1 MDVATLARVMDYRVP
16 MARYEELCPTFNEAM
31 IMADCTT
38 ERRATMWCA
47 QLGHESGGL
56 LYMQE
61 IADGSDYEWRE
72 NLGNNQ
78 PGDGRRFKGRGP
90 IQVTGRAH
98 YTNLSRWAHGKG
110 YVPTP
115 TFFVDN
121 PEELAQPRYG
131 FIGAAWYWTVERN
144 MNKYADNDDL
154 TGATRAVNGG
164 LTNLEDRR
172 AFWYRAGDAGSA
184 ILPTV
189 PNTGENNTMGVP
201 EMIRDQMIGEGGK
214 GWPILGKSKPAELA
228 GEDRYNYLVE
238 AVAEIRDALLTPI
251 TSFVEREYLGKDPV
265 TGQPVEP
272 AKLDLRTAVGFADY
286 QAFHAGRKAEESTK
300 ATKELVD
307 KVDKLSAKLDALI
320 NALGGAK

>member
-1 MDVATLARVMDYRVP
+1 MDVSTLARVMDYRVP

-61 IADGSDYEWRE
+61 IADGSAYEWRE

-98 YTNLSRWAHGKG
+98 YTNLSRWAYSKG

-121 PEELAQPRYG
+121 PDELAQPKYG
-131 FIGAAWYWTVERN
+131 FIGAVWYWTVERN
-144 MNKYADNDDL
+144 MNAYADNDDL

-172 AFWYRAGDAGSA
+172 AYWYRAGDVGAA
-184 ILPTV
+184 ILPTPPQSGGLPMDIPALV
-189 PNTGENNTMGVP
+189 N
-201 EMIRDQMIGEGGK
+201 DQLSGPGGQ
-214 GWPILGKSKPAELA
+214 GWPILGPSKVDPN
-228 GEDRYNYLVE
+228 RSNTVVE
-238 AVAEIRDALLTPI
+238 AVAEIRDALVTPR
-251 TSFVEREYLGKDPV
+251 TSLVEPEYLEGNAPAALDAATYAR
-265 TGQPVEP
+265 TG
-272 AKLDLRTAVGFADY
+272 DY
-286 QAFHAGRKAEESTK
+286 QAFHAARQAEQAVTEVR
-300 ATKELVD
+300 E
-307 KVDKLSAKLDALI
+307 LSAKFDLLLK
-320 NALGGAK
+320 ALGVSK